1 MSSAGELE
9 TGHCYV
15 AVGTERF
22 KKLPYVELLVS
33 KAAERY
39 CYARSSVNV
48 SNFSALENKNNDG
61 LTGGDMSTKTVCTF
75 ISCFSYHLHFLVF
88 VLQILPRKEK
98 AAEES

>member
-9 TGHCYV
+9 NGRCYV

-39 CYARSSVNV
+39 CYAGSSVNV
-48 SNFSALENKNNDG
+48 SNYSALENKNNDCV
-61 LTGGDMSTKTVCTF
+61 TGGDTNTKIVHTF
-75 ISCFSYHLHFLVF
+75 ISCFVF
-88 VLQILPRKEK
+88 VLQILPREET